1 MIFEDIAAYRSAG
14 FSPQVCIIGS
24 GPAGISLALKLEQ
37 KSIPCLILEAGD
49 YSFNPIVQ
57 EAYQGEVIG
66 DPYFALAGAR
76 LRYFGGSSGHWAG
89 MCRGFDDVD
98 FEPRPGLKHSGWP
111 IRKKDLDPYRQET
124 ESILEIEAFK
134 PDEPMNADLRKVF
147 FQYSKPVRFG
157 DKYRKHI
164 QESKT
169 IVLLFNSPLVDINP
183 VNGRIDH
190 VKVNTRD
197 GTPAEIKAPM
207 YCLCTGGIEN
217 SRLLLW
223 TNELHNGGVVPHA
236 QTLGKY
242 WMEHPI
248 YGAGEAVLS
257 NPFGMRSNEHDQ
269 MTHIAPSREFLH
281 KTGCGN
287 FGLRMFSGGNFKAL
301 IKTGLCIAPEYFTKL
316 AQKVDHNVACAVVF
330 RMCWEQI
337 PVSTNRIE
345 LDKEKDATGVA
356 RPILY
361 WKKQPEDRRT
371 AELAVQTLGAYLA
384 KEDRGRVR
392 AVEWL
397 AQGLDYPEDDEKAGF
412 HHMGGTRMA
421 AEPSQGIVD
430 KDCKVFGVENLYVGG
445 SSVFT
450 TGGFTNPT
458 YPIVQLALRLGD
470 HLEQKLARV

>member
-1 MIFEDIAAYRSAG
+1 MIFNDVASFRSAS

-24 GPAGISLALKLEQ
+24 GPAGISLALKLE
-37 KSIPCLILEAGD
+37 KKNIPCLILEAGD
-49 YSFNPIVQ
+49 YGFNAAVQ
-57 EAYQGEVIG
+57 EAYQGQVIG
-66 DPYFALAGAR
+66 DPYFDLAGAR

-89 MCRGFDDVD
+89 MCRPFDDVD
-98 FEPRPGLKHSGWP
+98 FEPRKGLKNSGWP
-111 IRKKDLDPYRQET
+111 IRKKDLDPYSAET
-124 ESILEIEAFK
+124 QSILEIHPFD
-134 PDEPMNADLRKVF
+134 PDEPMNEDLRKVF
-147 FQYSKPVRFG
+147 FQYSPPVRFG
-157 DKYRKHI
+157 IKYATHI
-164 QESKT
+164 ENSKT
-169 IVLLFNSPLVDINP
+169 IGLLFNSPLVDIHP

-190 VKVNTRD
+190 VKVNTKS
-197 GTPAEIKAPM
+197 GTTEQIAAPF

-223 TNELHNGGVVPHA
+223 ANELHNGGVVPHA
-236 QTLGKY
+236 ETLGKY

-248 YGAGEAVLS
+248 FGAGEAVLS
-257 NPFGMRSNEHDQ
+257 NPFGMRSNTHDQ
-269 MTHIAPSREFLH
+269 MTHIAPTRAFLH

-287 FGLRMFSGGNFKAL
+287 FGLRLFSGGNLKAL
-301 IKTGLCIAPEYFTKL
+301 IKSGLCIAPEYFTKL

-337 PVSTNRIE
+337 PVSSNRIE
-345 LDKEKDATGVA
+345 LGTEKDATGVP
-356 RPILY
+356 RPKLF

-371 AELAVQTLGAYLA
+371 AEIAIQTLGAYLA
-384 KEDRGRVR
+384 AEDRGRVK

-397 AQGLDYPEDDEKAGF
+397 AQGLDYPEDDEKAGY

-421 AEPSQGIVD
+421 ASAKEGVVD
-430 KDCKVFGVENLYVGG
+430 KDCKVFGVDNLYIGG

-470 HLEQKLARV
+470 HLEQRVKKA